1 MLDLMPLRLEVRKKL
16 SSRSDRVKAVDIGNS
31 LLQVGL
37 MHHVTHDHTFKDKG
51 LFYAVRVPSE
61 ALVAAQP
68 RLAAGGGG
76 HGHGNGVPRI

>member
-1 MLDLMPLRLEVRKKL
+1 MVHHKIAA
-16 SSRSDRVKAVDIGNS
+16 DRVKAVDIGNS

-51 LFYAVRVPSE
+51 LFYAVRAPSE

-76 HGHGNGVPRI
+76 GHHGHGNGVPRI